1 MMIVVYFLHINFKH
15 FSFQSLKFKQIE
27 NGEKTI
33 FTKSKEIF
41 QAKNNKNLR
50 HILRTNKATR
60 DGVMEKEIL
69 DTRIEEGLETEV
81 SSAHI
86 IYKNPGNLNTVHPP
100 IYGFFMAQKFVHKA
114 GFVFKSDES
123 PQITVLGYSPF
134 LSLNP
139 FFRDY
144 LSDEFSGPCTL
155 WTSLFSGYLIA
166 NL

>member
-1 MMIVVYFLHINFKH
+1 M
-15 FSFQSLKFKQIE
+15 

-33 FTKSKEIF
+33 FTKGKEIC

-86 IYKNPGNLNTVHPP
+86 IYKNPRNINTVHPP
-100 IYGFFMAQKFVHKA
+100 IYGFFMVQKFVHKA

-123 PQITVLGYSPF
+123 LQITV
-134 LSLNP
+134 
-139 FFRDY
+139 
-144 LSDEFSGPCTL
+144 
-155 WTSLFSGYLIA
+155 
-166 NL
+166 